1 MASKRLNQTNPVCAS
16 WTISSYITS
25 KTNHFLH
32 LPHPGP
38 MSHKARDRYASSPP
52 PIPNTCPSL
61 PLLLETIH
69 SRIFCT
75 RSFRTKPINKPLL
88 HRCLLFY
95 TTSLSASLPVSS
107 NRPPPLKTKN
117 LYLYFKSDKSTNHP
131 LSDFHAQQKSRAE
144 FLSSRLSDD
153 MHISKSN
160 HLPLAQ
166 ESPTNRFL
174 PLPKLLDRIDE
185 IVV

>member
-1 MASKRLNQTNPVCAS
+1 VHHGR
-16 WTISSYITS
+16 
-25 KTNHFLH
+25 FLH
-32 LPHPGP
+32 ILLQKQTIF
-38 MSHKARDRYASSPP
+38 SIF
-52 PIPNTCPSL
+52 PIPVQCLIKPETGM
-61 PLLLETIH
+61 LLLLHPFPTPVHRFPCFLKPFTAGYFVHI
-69 SRIFCT
+69 
-75 RSFRTKPINKPLL
+75 SFRTKPINKPLL